1 MQLESDLANI
11 SRDEIN
17 EAMARY
23 LSEGGKIKKI
33 KKVHNSIS
41 AIDPLADQDDKS
53 LNEGSPLGRSLGVTL
68 SFGGLW

>member
-1 MQLESDLANI
+1 MQLDDDFSNI

-41 AIDPLADQDDKS
+41 AIDPLADQDEKNFSD
-53 LNEGSPLGRSLGVTL
+53 GDQLGRSLGMMP
-68 SFGGLW
+68 SSGGLW